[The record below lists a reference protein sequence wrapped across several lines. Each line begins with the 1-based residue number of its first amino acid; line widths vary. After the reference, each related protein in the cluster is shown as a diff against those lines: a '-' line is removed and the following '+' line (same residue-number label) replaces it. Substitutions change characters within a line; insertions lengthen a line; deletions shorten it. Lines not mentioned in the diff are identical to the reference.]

1 MMNKNY
7 DVELSNIS
15 ILFSE
20 YANPSFEAQVEC
32 LKKAVPEMT
41 IMTPEEVVQE
51 KYGYTITEEEKAELI
66 KKLYIINYGVEN
78 IDELIKKQN
87 EKIKSIDDIKSEG
100 VLNTIK
106 SQTIENKYKER

>member
-1 MMNKNY
+1 
-7 DVELSNIS
+7 
-15 ILFSE
+15 
-20 YANPSFEAQVEC
+20 
-32 LKKAVPEMT
+32 MT
-41 IMTPEEVVQE
+41 TQ
-51 KYGYTITEEEKAELI
+51 EKAELI